1 MYLAIVLLATL
12 RVVSAAT
19 HVYNWTTG
27 WGYYD
32 VDGVKSR
39 PVITC
44 NGEFPWPDLRVVK
57 GDRLIINLTNG
68 FNNSNTSMHFHGLFQ
83 TGSNQMDGVPFLT
96 QCPISPG
103 DTMVYNFTV
112 DDNVGTYWYHSHTE
126 GQYEDGMRAMLVIDD
141 GEDNKNFP
149 YEYDVDVPLSIGE
162 WYDRT
167 VDLLTKKF
175 LNLNNPTGAE
185 PIPQNLIIND
195 TRNLTWEVQ
204 PDTTYLLRIANIGG
218 FVSQYFWIEDH
229 EMEVVEVDGVYVEK
243 NVTDMLY
250 ITVAQRYS
258 VLVHTKNDTSKNFAI
273 MQKFDDTMLDVIPKD
288 LELNATSFMVYNKSA
303 PMPEQSYVD
312 SIDDYLDDFYLVP
325 LEKKELYPEA
335 DHTITVDVIMD
346 NLRNGV
352 NYAFFNNITYTA
364 PKVPTLMTVLSS
376 GDDALNPFIYGT
388 NTNTFVLKKGEIVDL
403 VVNNLDTG
411 KHPFHLHG
419 HVFQLIYRDRGYDDA
434 IGETPHPFDDSNH
447 SAYPEVPVMR
457 DTVYLNP
464 QSSIVL
470 RFKADNPGVWFF
482 HCHIEWHLLQG
493 LAIVLVEDPISIQ
506 ETQSQHITPNG
517 LSVCGNTNVK
527 TEGNAAGN
535 TDDLFN
541 LMGQNIQQ
549 KRIPGGFTGKGIV
562 AMTFSCLAGILGI
575 LMITIYGFSEI
586 PDAELKVMNAL
597 RLSPEEVLEKTSTSS
612 ITEEDSESAAPRKK
626 RFGFF

>member
-27 WGYYD
+27 WDWYN
-32 VDGVKSR
+32 VDGIKSR

-44 NGEFPWPDLRVVK
+44 NGQFPWPDMRVTK
-57 GDRLIINLTNG
+57 GDRIIINLTNG
-68 FNNSNTSMHFHGLFQ
+68 FNNSNTSLHFHGLFQ
-83 TGSNQMDGVPFLT
+83 RGNNQMDGVPFLT

-112 DDNVGTYWYHSHTE
+112 DENVGTYWYHSHTE
-126 GQYEDGMRAMLVIDD
+126 GQYEDGFRSMIIIED
-141 GEDNKNFP
+141 GENNENFP
-149 YEYDVDVPLSIGE
+149 YEYDVDLPLSISD
-162 WYDRT
+162 WYHKT
-167 VDLLTKKF
+167 VDVLTPKF
-175 LNLNNPTGAE
+175 LSVNNPTGAE

-195 TRNLTWEVQ
+195 TKNLTWEVE

-229 EMEVVEVDGVYVEK
+229 EMEVVEIDGVYVEK

-258 VLVHTKNDTSKNFAI
+258 VLIHTKNDTSRNFAI
-273 MQKFDDTMLDVIPKD
+273 MQKFDDTMLDVIPKE
-288 LELNATSFMVYNKSA
+288 LQLNATSFMVYNKDA
-303 PMPEQSYVD
+303 PMPEQNYVD

-325 LEKKELYPEA
+325 LQKEELYPEA
-335 DHTITVDVIMD
+335 DHVITVDVVMD

-352 NYAFFNNITYTA
+352 NYAFFNNITYTT
-364 PKVPTLMTVLSS
+364 PKVPALLTALSS
-376 GDDALNPFIYGT
+376 GDDATNPFIYGT
-388 NTNTFVLKKGEIVDL
+388 NTNTFVLKKDEIVDL
-403 VVNNLDTG
+403 VVNNMDTG

-419 HVFQLIYRDRGYDDA
+419 HIFQMIYRDRSYDDA
-434 IGETPHPFDDSNH
+434 LGEVPHPFDDSNH
-447 SAYPEVPVMR
+447 SSYPEIPVMR

-493 LAIVLVEDPISIQ
+493 LAIVLVEDPLGIQ
-506 ETQSQHITPNG
+506 ETQSQHLTPNG
-517 LSVCGNTNVK
+517 LQVCGNGNIQTA
-527 TEGNAAGN
+527 GNAAGN

-541 LMGQNIQQ
+541 LKGQNIQQ
-549 KRIPGGFTGKGIV
+549 KAIPSGFTGKGIV
-562 AMTFSCLAGILGI
+562 AMTFSCLAGILGV
-575 LMITIYGFSEI
+575 LMISIYGFSEI
-586 PDAELKVMNAL
+586 SEPELKVINDL
-597 RLSPEEVLEKTSTSS
+597 RLSPEEVLEKSS
-612 ITEEDSESAAPRKK
+612 SSSLSGDSEAAVPKRKK
-626 RFGFF
+626 YMFF